1 MLMNDYSIG
10 IQTMPSSLNLR
21 DVLVERGH
29 VSSSEAGKAYIFLFV
44 GSIRPVKDPLYLVNT
59 MAGIVCWDGII
70 VCLKNQYI
78 VQLQNMDLNNK

>member
-29 VSSSEAGKAYIFLFV
+29 VSFSEAGKAYIFLFV

-59 MAGIVCWDGII
+59 MAGIVCWGRII